1 MAASNAR
8 DLKEARL
15 NLRISAREKAVFE
28 EAARSLDETVSAF
41 VKNAANAEAK
51 RVLSERTSFAL
62 APERMELFRR
72 ALDRPEVDKPRLRAL
87 LETPTV
93 FEE

>member
-1 MAASNAR
+1 MAAANAR

-15 NLRISAREKAVFE
+15 NLRVSAREKAALE
-28 EAARSLDETVSAF
+28 EAARSREVSVSSF
-41 VKNAANAEAK
+41 IKSVANAEAQ
-51 RVLSERTSFAL
+51 RVLSERTLFAM
-62 APERMELFRR
+62 APERLELFYL
-72 ALDRPEVDKPRLRAL
+72 ALDRPVVDKPRLRAL